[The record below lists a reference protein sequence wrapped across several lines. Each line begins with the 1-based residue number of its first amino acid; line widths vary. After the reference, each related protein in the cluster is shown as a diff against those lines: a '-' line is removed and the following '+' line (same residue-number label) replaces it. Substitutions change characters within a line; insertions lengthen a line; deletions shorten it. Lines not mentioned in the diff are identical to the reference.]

1 MADKK
6 GRGLVLVTGASGF
19 TGHHM
24 VMEAVRAGFKVRATD
39 LSSRHYGA
47 MFEALGVE
55 FVKSNLTRTEGL
67 DSLLDGVDGVI
78 HVAGIHDYSTPDKLM
93 WAVNVHAVEN
103 LCIAAMKADVQ
114 RFVHFSSVN
123 VYGFNSNPGN
133 PVKEDDPKQTP
144 PHNNY
149 NTTKWEGEKIV
160 HKYIKEQGLRATIM
174 RPAAIYGTRAEYGLY
189 YVFKMAWKERHKKR
203 SLMVGRGNQ
212 TEAFLHVEDMCR
224 AVIHAFDNESMIGE
238 AYNVSDDTRISTAE
252 FFRLVSRELLGKEKD
267 FLHVPLAV
275 VKPVAV
281 ISQFFARISG
291 TKSILEKATLEYVA
305 SNRIWDN
312 SKLKATGFKF
322 KYPTM
327 EKGMKTTLAWYKDH
341 GWLSF

>member
-1 MADKK
+1 MTTKR
-6 GRGLVLVTGASGF
+6 RGLVLVTGASGF

-24 VMEAVRAGFKVRATD
+24 VAEAVKAGFKVRATD

-55 FVKSNLTRTEGL
+55 FVKSNLTNRDGL
-67 DSLLDGVDGVI
+67 DRLLDGVDGVI

-103 LCIAAMKADVQ
+103 LCDAAVTAGVE

-149 NTTKWEGEKIV
+149 NTTKWEGEKIIHRYV
-160 HKYIKEQGLRATIM
+160 KDKGLRATIM

-189 YVFKMAWKERHKKR
+189 YVFKMAWKERNKKK
-203 SLMVGRGNQ
+203 SLMVGNGTQ

-224 AVIHAFDNESMIGE
+224 AVIHAFDNDSMVGE

-267 FLHVPLAV
+267 FFSVPLAV

-281 ISQFFARISG
+281 ISQFFARIMG

-305 SNRIWDN
+305 SDRIWDN
-312 SKLKATGFKF
+312 SKLKATGFEF

-327 EKGMKTTLAWYKDH
+327 EKGMQETLTWYKDH
-341 GWLSF
+341 GWLEF

>member
-1 MADKK
+1 MANKK
-6 GRGLVLVTGASGF
+6 RGLVLVTGAAGF

-24 VMEAVRAGFKVRATD
+24 VMEAVKAGFKVRATD

-47 MFEALGVE
+47 MFEALDVE
-55 FVKSNLTRTEGL
+55 FVKSDITNRQDL
-67 DSLLDGVDGVI
+67 DSLLAGVDGII

-93 WAVNVHAVEN
+93 WAVNVNAVEN
-103 LCIAAMKADVQ
+103 LCDAATRVGIQ

-149 NTTKWEGEKIV
+149 NTTKWEGEKV
-160 HKYIKEQGLRATIM
+160 VWKYIKEKGLRATIM

-189 YVFKMAWKERHKKR
+189 YVFKMQYKERKKKK
-203 SLMVGRGNQ
+203 SLMVGKGTQ

-224 AVIHAFDNESMIGE
+224 AVIHAFDTDAMIGE
-238 AYNVSDDTRISTAE
+238 AYNVSDDTRMSTAD
-252 FFRLVSRELLGKEKD
+252 FFRLVSSELIGKEKK
-267 FLHVPLAV
+267 FFHIPLSV

-281 ISQFFARISG
+281 VSQLFARIMG
-291 TKSILEKATLEYVA
+291 TKSILEKATLEYMA
-305 SNRIWDN
+305 ANRIWDN
-312 SKLKATGFKF
+312 SKLKSTGFEF

-327 EKGMKTTLAWYKDH
+327 QKGMRETLKWYKDH
-341 GWLSF
+341 GWLNF

>member
-1 MADKK
+1 MTDKK
-6 GRGLVLVTGASGF
+6 RGLVLITGASGF

-24 VMEAVRAGFKVRATD
+24 VAEAVKAGFKVRATD

-55 FVKSNLTRTEGL
+55 FVKSNITNREGL
-67 DSLLDGVDGVI
+67 DRLFDGVDKII

-93 WAVNVHAVEN
+93 WAVNVKAVEN
-103 LCIAAMKADVQ
+103 LCDAAVKADVQ

-149 NTTKWEGEKIV
+149 NITKWEGEKVV
-160 HKYIKEQGLRATIM
+160 HKYIKEKGLQATIM

-189 YVFKMAWKERHKKR
+189 YVFKQQHKERKKKKN
-203 SLMVGRGNQ
+203 LMVGKGTQ

-224 AVIHAFDNESMIGE
+224 AVIHALENDSMVGE
-238 AYNVSDDTRISTAE
+238 VYNVSDDSRISTAE
-252 FFRLVSRELLGKEKD
+252 FCKLVSKELLGKEKE
-267 FLHVPLAV
+267 FTHIPLAI
-275 VKPVAV
+275 VKRVAV
-281 ISQFFARISG
+281 VSQLCAKIMG
-291 TKSILEKATLEYVA
+291 TKSILEKATLEYMA

-312 SKLKATGFKF
+312 SKLKATGFEF

-327 EKGMKTTLAWYKDH
+327 EKGMKETLKWYKDN
-341 GWLSF
+341 GWLNF